1 VGRGRNDRAVR
12 TARIVSRIA
21 LTPFFSLET
30 EGTENLPRKNAFVL
44 LPKHQRWEDIPLVGL
59 AASRPLYYVAKYEL
73 FRDPVS
79 TCFLKSLGG
88 ISLNRKN
95 PLKSRH
101 SLNNVIELLR
111 KGEGVVVFPEGT
123 YYRNTMGPGRPGM
136 IRLILSRLDL
146 PFIPTGISY
155 SRRRYRTEVRIKF
168 GNPLYADSKA
178 SVNEF
183 MNRMMTEIARLSG
196 LGESITLRR
205 GEQKN
210 VGT

>member
-1 VGRGRNDRAVR
+1 MGRGRKDWAVR

-21 LTPFFSLET
+21 LTPFFSLKT
-30 EGTENLPRKNAFVL
+30 EGAENLPPKDAFVL

-59 AASRPLYYVAKYEL
+59 AVSRPLNYVAKYEL
-73 FRDPVS
+73 FRDPVIS
-79 TCFLKSLGG
+79 CFLKSLGG

-123 YYRNTMGPGRPGM
+123 YFRNAMGPGQSGM
-136 IRLILSRLDL
+136 IQLIISRLDL

-155 SRRRYRTEVRIKF
+155 SGGRYRTEVSIKF
-168 GNPLYADSKA
+168 GNPVYAESGI

-183 MNRMMTEIARLSG
+183 MNGMMAEIARLSG
-196 LGESITLRR
+196 LD
-205 GEQKN
+205 
-210 VGT
+210 